1 MRIDLDGTVLWFDVE
16 GPVLVPDG
24 ARMRERPTVVLVHGG
39 PGGYDHSYFK
49 PEFARL
55 AAVAQ
60 VVYLDL
66 RDHGR
71 STHRGPAAWSFEQ
84 CADDIAAFCDAL
96 GIERPIVVGHSMGG
110 MIAAIHAI
118 RHPDQPGGVA
128 LLSTMARFDLD
139 RLTEGF
145 RRAAG
150 DEVAALAR
158 QDYTG
163 DDVSEAEWDRVFA
176 AFGPTLPSADALAR
190 RRRNPDINARGMDAM
205 RALDIVADL
214 SKIKAPTL
222 IVVGELDAVTPVE
235 AAEEI
240 ASGLSAGVGRL
251 EIVPDAGHFTWLDQP
266 DAFWPLLEQFV
277 VEGR

>member
-1 MRIDLDGTVLWFDVE
+1 M
-16 GPVLVPDG
+16 
-24 ARMRERPTVVLVHGG
+24 
-39 PGGYDHSYFK
+39 
-49 PEFARL
+49 
-55 AAVAQ
+55 
-60 VVYLDL
+60 
-66 RDHGR
+66 
-71 STHRGPAAWSFEQ
+71 
-84 CADDIAAFCDAL
+84 
-96 GIERPIVVGHSMGG
+96 VGHSMGG

-240 ASGLSAGVGRL
+240 RVGAVGRRWTPRDRAGRRPL
-251 EIVPDAGHFTWLDQP
+251 HVAGPARCVLAVVGAVCRRRALIQPYRPLLDAAWSGHATVEKGQDGEHPPIVPGV
-266 DAFWPLLEQFV
+266 LLEAKLREDDADRAFD
-277 VEGR
+277 GLR